1 MLEQFDIGDRV
12 TLADGDGRPR
22 VPGTIIE
29 TVTPLYQDQPQGLL
43 VWIDG
48 GARRVTD
55 ATEARPL

>member
-1 MLEQFDIGDRV
+1 MQQFDIGDRV
-12 TLADGDGRPR
+12 TLEDGDARPR
-22 VPGTIIE
+22 LAGTVIE
-29 TVTPLYQDQPQGLL
+29 TVQPFYRDQPQGLL